1 MEYSI
6 GYWMGFLAIGLLVGW
21 LAGIIMKGRGF
32 GIAGDIGVGVGG
44 ALLGGWLAGATGL
57 VSVGALGAFITA
69 LVGAVVLV
77 GLIGLVQRA

>member
-1 MEYSI
+1 MKMENLLSFLLI
-6 GYWMGFLAIGLLVGW
+6 GMVVGW

-32 GIAGDIGVGVGG
+32 GIFGDIAVGEVG
-44 ALLGGWLAGATGL
+44 AMLGGWLADVTGL
-57 VSVGALGAFITA
+57 VSYSELGAFVTA